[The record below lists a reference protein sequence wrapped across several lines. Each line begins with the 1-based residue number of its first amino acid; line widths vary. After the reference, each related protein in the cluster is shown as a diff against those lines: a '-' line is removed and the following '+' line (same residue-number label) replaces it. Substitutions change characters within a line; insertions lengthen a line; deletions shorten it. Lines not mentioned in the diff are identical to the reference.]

1 MRKSI
6 TRVMAF
12 AAVCTIVTG
21 AAFGTQALSR
31 NAKET
36 VQAQTTISRE
46 QKKRS
51 VPQNG
56 RSARATGRRLPASTR
71 NMPLRLPV
79 NIKEYGKEVAT
90 EHKEKAS
97 EIASEK
103 KE

>member
-46 QKKRS
+46 QKK
-51 VPQNG
+51 
-56 RSARATGRRLPASTR
+56 AERAAKRAERKGDWAE
-71 NMPLRLPV
+71 
-79 NIKEYGKEVAT
+79 IAGQYKEY
-90 EHKEKAS
+90 AS
-97 EIASEK
+97 EIASRI
-103 KE
+103 

>member
-46 QKKRS
+46 QKKSGACRKTGGA
-51 VPQNG
+51 QG
-56 RSARATGRRLPASTR
+56 RLGGDCR
-71 NMPLRLPV
+71 PV
-79 NIKEYGKEVAT
+79 QGICL
-90 EHKEKAS
+90 
-97 EIASEK
+97 
-103 KE
+103 